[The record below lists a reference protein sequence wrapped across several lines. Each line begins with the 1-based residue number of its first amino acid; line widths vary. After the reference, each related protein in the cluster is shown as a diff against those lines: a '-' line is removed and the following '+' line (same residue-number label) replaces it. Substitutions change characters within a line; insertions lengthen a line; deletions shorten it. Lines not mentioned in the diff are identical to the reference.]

1 MSFSKY
7 NFIAGASST
16 GKTQILNKIATSFF
30 IPGLFLD
37 AESGIIISNP
47 KFKSYSVQN
56 FPECQKLIIE
66 LGEDS
71 HFVILDCLHC
81 LTVPKN
87 KTFNQVLKKFFN
99 SLPKQHTYFFS
110 MSMNKSLQGVSDNE
124 DYFKNIKRSLSL
136 VLDIDIEI
144 ISVFESKKKNTGAL
158 SPIEIINHDTNESYN
173 IGSIESLIRDYKIN
187 QLL

>member
-1 MSFSKY
+1 MFRKY
-7 NFIAGASST
+7 NFIAGGSST
-16 GKTQILNKIATSFF
+16 GKTQILNKIAVSFS

-56 FPECQKLIIE
+56 FPECQKLITD

-87 KTFNQVLKKFFN
+87 KTFNEVLKEFFTG
-99 SLPKQHTYFFS
+99 LPKQHTYFFS
-110 MSMNKSLQGVSDNE
+110 TSINNSPLDVSDNE

-136 VLDIDIEI
+136 VLDLDIEL
-144 ISVFESKKKNTGAL
+144 ISLFESKKKNSGPL
-158 SPIEIINHDTNESYN
+158 SPFEIINHDTNESYN